1 MKENTNSIN
10 LFGVIARLVGITG
23 VSYFAGINCR
33 RESVTHCYYLASN
46 SRNWPNIGIKLSAI
60 KVSIVHLLI
69 FAQTGYNQSL
79 LMVNYPLMYDFMLA
93 RPKLVV
99 EQTEELHSAHLF
111 EVLNPLGCL

>member
-33 RESVTHCYYLASN
+33 RESVIHCYYLASN
-46 SRNWPNIGIKLSAI
+46 SRNWPNSGIKLSAI
-60 KVSIVHLLI
+60 KISSVHLLI
-69 FAQTGYNQSL
+69 FTQAGCHQSL
-79 LMVNYPLMYDFMLA
+79 LMGYYASKYDFLLA
-93 RPKLVV
+93 CPRLVV
-99 EQTEELHSAHLF
+99 EEEEDLHSAHLF